1 MKIFGRKTK
10 PAVVAVTA
18 DRTPVY
24 VVVPMELMDKVFSRA
39 AGRFCEGCNAFG
51 SHHTDKHNEFARAA
65 LASLN
70 VVTV

>member
-1 MKIFGRKTK
+1 MKIFGRKAK
-10 PAVVAVTA
+10 PVAETV

-24 VVVPMELMDKVFSRA
+24 VVVPMELMDKVFSRS

-70 VVTV
+70 VVYA